1 MIFLAAF
8 ASVLLEKHALSIFS
22 SLLVDTLDCY
32 VRFIFFCLFCCNLVL
47 GGLFFDDYE

>member
-32 VRFIFFCLFCCNLVL
+32 VRFIFFVSFAAIWFWAGC
-47 GGLFFDDYE
+47 FFDDYE